1 MSEQQSPAPASVA
14 FEIDVKTPG
23 SPCKGKNK
31 VQERLETWERTPS
44 ADAEERLAK
53 AEANRKVCVDSSP
66 VTFVLLPLP
75 LHFEFGICST
85 AIENQSS
92 LCICTQALLDEKTSK
107 CREKSEKIKEGLSQ
121 QRELVAEESKQT
133 AQQLEE
139 RLVSF
144 CLRNNILLV

>member
-1 MSEQQSPAPASVA
+1 MSEEQSPAPAAVA
-14 FEIDVKTPG
+14 FEIDVKSPG
-23 SPCKGKNK
+23 SPSKGKNK

-53 AEANRKVCVDSSP
+53 AEANRKVCNSLP
-66 VTFVLLPLP
+66 VTFVVLPLP
-75 LHFEFGICST
+75 VHSEIRICST
-85 AIENQSS
+85 AIENKSFR
-92 LCICTQALLDEKTSK
+92 CIFTQALLEEKTSK

-121 QRELVAEESKQT
+121 QKELVAEESKQT

-144 CLRNNILLV
+144 CLHNNILLV